1 MSNTFSAASEAA
13 PASSERTGI
22 VERLDN
28 GDAVVRPRG
37 EREPRWYIARRHL
50 AGVLHG
56 DVVRVEPIG
65 LRRRAGHVS
74 LEEAT
79 VGEIT
84 VAAASHLV
92 GSVERAADGRAW
104 LVPFDPRN
112 DLEIEL
118 VDAGALATG
127 TFVVADIERETAHRR
142 TLRARTLEAIGRLGE
157 PGVDATVVARHFG
170 LPDATSDE
178 ALGECA
184 ELPAAPGPADWAGR
198 EDLRREVLV
207 TIDGEKARDFDDAIS
222 VRRTTNGGYALGVHI
237 ADVAH
242 YVRPGTVLDR
252 EAYRRGTSVY
262 FPDRVLP
269 MLPEPLS
276 NGLCS
281 LRPGVPRLAV
291 SVFLELN
298 AAGEVLTSRC
308 AETVIESKRRLTY
321 TEVRRLLEEP
331 RETDTEDVGAEILAL
346 LINAANL
353 ARALGERRWRRGSI
367 DFDLPA
373 GDLVLDAEGQLIE
386 ILAAERSIAH
396 RLIEELMIA
405 ANEAVAAALG
415 ARGVPGLFRVH
426 AAPSPAALEE
436 LEGALATLGL
446 KLPVGLA
453 ASSPSAFGD
462 LLAEVAG
469 QPEEAVAS
477 TLILRS
483 LARAV
488 YRPEDLGHFALA
500 ADHYCHFT
508 SPIRR
513 YPDLVVH
520 RQLKAALQGEPLD
533 AALPARLPVMGEE
546 LSAAERRAEQ
556 AERELLQWKKVRF
569 LAARV
574 GERFEARITGVAA
587 FGCFVQLSG
596 ALVDGLLPVREM
608 SDDFYVYD
616 AAAHRLVGS
625 AHGRTFQLGQAVEV
639 ILAGVSERHR
649 GLVLK
654 PAELWKRPR
663 RPSAKT
669 PRGKRRR
676 W

>member
-513 YPDLVVH
+513 YPDVIAH
-520 RQLKAALQGEPLD
+520 RVMKALCRRQGG
-533 AALPARLPVMGEE
+533 PAGRAPFPAMPEIEASQEQAVRSSLRERDVM
-546 LSAAERRAEQ
+546 S
-556 AERELLQWKKVRF
+556 AERETKSLF
-569 LAARV
+569 AAAFMRERI
-574 GERFEARITGVAA
+574 GDRFEGMVSGVSQAGVFVAMENPHVDGMIRTQSLERDRGDSFEAEANGVRMVGRRSGFSLCVGDRVVVEVVDANIQRRRVELVLITK
-587 FGCFVQLSG
+587 LSG
-596 ALVDGLLPVREM
+596 
-608 SDDFYVYD
+608 
-616 AAAHRLVGS
+616 
-625 AHGRTFQLGQAVEV
+625 
-639 ILAGVSERHR
+639 
-649 GLVLK
+649 
-654 PAELWKRPR
+654 
-663 RPSAKT
+663 
-669 PRGKRRR
+669 
-676 W
+676 